1 MSNAKQQP
9 IWTKSFIGIS
19 MTQFMVFMIFY
30 TLLTTLPIY
39 VINSLGKSEADGG
52 LIVTVML
59 VAAIIVRPFSANL
72 LDKTGKKRGLILS
85 VATFTVTTFFYIWI
99 DEFIPLLILRFIH
112 GLSFGVITTAT
123 GAIAADVIPHDR
135 RGAGLGYFAMAMN
148 LAVVVGPF
156 IGLSL
161 LQFVSFKMLFVI
173 LSILM
178 IAGLIFSIIVHV
190 PQENE
195 ITIKAGNHKFS
206 PNDLIELKAI
216 PIALISSFVSLAY
229 ASILSFISV
238 YSDSLGLSAAASYF
252 FLVFAIVMLIS
263 RPYFGRTFD
272 IKGPNYVI
280 LPCLFIFAIGLLTL
294 SFTGSAW
301 MLLLSAGL
309 IGLGYG
315 TLLPS
320 FQTMAIQTADHAR
333 SGHATATFFMLYDT
347 GIAVGSFVWGLV
359 VAGVGFQKLYMINVI
374 LVVVVI
380 GLFLLYQSRQQRRT
394 QAENKVYNEEQRV
407 K

>member
-1 MSNAKQQP
+1 MSNTKQQP

-39 VINSLGKSEADGG
+39 VINNLGGSEADGG

-59 VAAIIVRPFSANL
+59 IAAIIVRPISAKL
-72 LDKTGKKRGLILS
+72 LDTTGKKRGLVLS
-85 VATFTVTTFFYIWI
+85 VALFTVTTFFYIWI
-99 DEFIPLLILRFIH
+99 DSFIPLLVLRFFH

-123 GAIAADVIPHDR
+123 GAIAADVIPHER

-148 LAVVVGPF
+148 LAVVAGPF

-161 LQFVSFKMLFVI
+161 LQFVTFKTLFII

-178 IAGLIFSIIVHV
+178 IAGLIFSMSVHV
-190 PQENE
+190 PQESND
-195 ITIKAGNHKFS
+195 TAKATKHKFS
-206 PNDLIELKAI
+206 LSDLIEIKAI

-238 YSDSLGLSAAASYF
+238 YSESIGLSASASYF
-252 FLVFAIVMLIS
+252 FLVFAIIMLLS

-272 IKGPNYVI
+272 VKGPNHVI
-280 LPCLFIFAIGLLTL
+280 LPCLFIFAVGLVTL
-294 SFTGSAW
+294 GFTGSAW

-320 FQTMAIQTADHAR
+320 FQTMAIQTAHHSR
-333 SGHATATFFMLYDT
+333 SGHATATFFMLYDS
-347 GIAVGSFVWGLV
+347 GIAIGSFVWGLV
-359 VAGVGFQKLYMINVI
+359 AAGVGFQNLYLINAI

-380 GLFLLYQSRQQRRT
+380 GLFLLYQSRQQKEKY
-394 QAENKVYNEEQRV
+394 AEKKVYREIQSSE
-407 K
+407 